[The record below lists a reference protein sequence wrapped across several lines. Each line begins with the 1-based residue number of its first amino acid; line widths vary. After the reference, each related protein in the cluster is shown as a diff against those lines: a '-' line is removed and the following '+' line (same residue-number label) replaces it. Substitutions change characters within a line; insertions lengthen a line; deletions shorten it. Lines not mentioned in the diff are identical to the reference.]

1 VSPTPSTDKLIMV
14 NVVRRSCDNLVVL
27 RFHYTTNVRVQ
38 DIYKTTLDRIKAST
52 IRSGI
57 VGTS

>member
-1 VSPTPSTDKLIMV
+1 MSPTPSTDKLMMV
-14 NVVRRSCDNLVVL
+14 NVVGRSCDNLVVL
-27 RFHYTTNVRVQ
+27 RFHYTTNVRAL
-38 DIYKTTLDRIKAST
+38 DIYGTTSDPIKAAT

>member
-1 VSPTPSTDKLIMV
+1 MMV
-14 NVVRRSCDNLVVL
+14 NVVGRSCDNLVVL
-27 RFHYTTNVRVQ
+27 RFHYTTNVRAL
-38 DIYKTTLDRIKAST
+38 DIYGTTSDPIKADT